1 MLNSV
6 GYSASIQKIALQF
19 VIKRTLEGFGLKNV
33 LVKVWLLICLAFLG
47 VSSAWSGTPVP
58 QNSSINSRILDKFQ
72 GDLPELRKRNMIR
85 VLVSYTRTNFFLSG
99 KGFRGLEYDLLKAYV
114 DYLNRGPRKT
124 RYQTH
129 LTFIPVPF
137 GEILEK
143 LDAGYGD
150 LAAAGLTI
158 TPERENL
165 TDFTKPY
172 IENVNEILVS
182 SRKAKPIQKLE
193 DFSGK
198 RVVVVNNSSYVI
210 HLVAINQSLGL
221 LGLPPMEIV
230 RADPIMEAE
239 DILEL
244 VNENLI
250 AYTVVDDHIAKIW
263 QRVLDNIVLNE
274 EIVVHHGGAIAWAVR
289 KGMPKFRQSLNRFI
303 HDYARPGHFLGNMVY
318 KKYFEDDYWIRNP
331 PAHDLLNNVSVLK
344 TYFQKYAEKYGFDW
358 KLIAAL
364 AYQESRFNH
373 KKRSP
378 AGAVGV
384 MQIKPSTARDRQVN
398 LPNVKD
404 LETNIHAGVKYLAFL
419 RDRYF
424 DDPHLT
430 REEQENLTLAAYN
443 AGPAKVRKLQK
454 KAEKMGLDPHKWL
467 YNVEVAARQVIGTE
481 TVNYVTSIQKMRI
494 FLDASK
500 RFDKTKRA
508 FLENTVANN
517 P

>member
-1 MLNSV
+1 MMRILIAFIVLLLAPSV
-6 GYSASIQKIALQF
+6 SADA
-19 VIKRTLEGFGLKNV
+19 
-33 LVKVWLLICLAFLG
+33 A
-47 VSSAWSGTPVP
+47 VS
-58 QNSSINSRILDKFQ
+58 QNHSINSRILDQFQ

-85 VLVSYTRTNFFLSG
+85 VLVSYTRTNFFVSE
-99 KGFRGLEYDLLKAYV
+99 KGFRGLEYDLLNAYA
-114 DYLNRGPRKT
+114 DYLNRGPRQS

-172 IENVNEILVS
+172 IEDVNEILVS
-182 SRKAKPIQKLE
+182 STQAQPIRRLK

-198 RVVVVNNSSYVI
+198 QVVVVNNSSYVI
-210 HLVAINQSLGL
+210 HLVAINQSLGQ
-221 LGLPPMEIV
+221 LGLPPIEIV

-244 VNENLI
+244 VNENI
-250 AYTVVDDHIAKIW
+250 ISYTVVDDHIAHIW
-263 QRVLDNIVLNE
+263 KKVLSNIVLNE
-274 EIVVHHGGAIAWAVR
+274 DMVVHHGGSIAWAVR
-289 KGMPKFRQSLNRFI
+289 KGMPQFRQSLNRFI

-318 KKYFEDDYWIRNP
+318 RKYFENDYWIKNP
-331 PAHDLLNNVSVLK
+331 PAHDLLNNVSLLK
-344 TYFQKYAEKYGFDW
+344 TYFKKYADLYQFDW

-398 LPNVKD
+398 LPNIKD

-424 DDPHLT
+424 SDPLLT

-454 KAEKMGLDPHKWL
+454 RAEKLGLNPHKWL
-467 YNVEVAARQVIGTE
+467 YNVEVAARQIVGTE

-500 RFDKTKRA
+500 RFDKTKQQ
-508 FLENTVANN
+508 FLENTVSRY

>member
-1 MLNSV
+1 
-6 GYSASIQKIALQF
+6 
-19 VIKRTLEGFGLKNV
+19 
-33 LVKVWLLICLAFLG
+33 
-47 VSSAWSGTPVP
+47 
-58 QNSSINSRILDKFQ
+58 
-72 GDLPELRKRNMIR
+72 
-85 VLVSYTRTNFFLSG
+85 NFFVSE

-114 DYLNRGPRKT
+114 DYLNRGPRQT

-182 SRKAKPIQKLE
+182 SRQAKPIRRFE
-193 DFSGK
+193 DFSGNQ
-198 RVVVVNNSSYVI
+198 VVVVNNSCYII
-210 HLVAINQSLGL
+210 HLVAVNQKLGQM
-221 LGLPPMEIV
+221 GLAPMEIV

-239 DILEL
+239 DILAL
-244 VNENLI
+244 VNENI
-250 AYTVVDDHIAKIW
+250 ISYTVVDGHIAHIW
-263 QRVLDNIVLNE
+263 KRVLENIVLNE
-274 EIVVHHGGAIAWAVR
+274 EIVVHHGGSIGWAVR

-303 HDYARPGHFLGNMVY
+303 HDHARPGHFLGNMVF
-318 KKYFEDDYWIRNP
+318 KKYFENDYWIKNP
-331 PAHDLLNNVSVLK
+331 PAHDLLNKVSCLK
-344 TYFQKYAEKYGFDW
+344 YYFQTYADYYDFDW

-364 AYQESRFNH
+364 AYQESRFNNH
-373 KKRSP
+373 KRSS
-378 AGAVGV
+378 AGALGI
-384 MQIKPSTARDRQVN
+384 MQIKLSTAKDRHVN
-398 LPNVKD
+398 LPNIKD
-404 LETNIHAGVKYLAFL
+404 LETNIHAGVKYLAFI

-424 DDPHLT
+424 SDPHLA

-443 AGPAKVRKLQK
+443 AGPAKVRKLQR
-454 KAEKMGLDPHKWL
+454 KAEKMGLDPYKWL
-467 YNVEVAARQVIGTE
+467 YNVEVAARQIVGTE

-500 RFDKTKRA
+500 RFDNSKRQVLEKTLVK
-508 FLENTVANN
+508 N